1 MTDRIIKR
9 DRKSNAMDFDKILQ
23 QVGHFG
29 KYQKLRILF
38 LMLGPLCGGIAVTS
52 FIFTGKA
59 IFRFMYLKRTHFYMC
74 NINIHR
80 LHNIDQ
86 CHFPI

>member
-1 MTDRIIKR
+1 MGG
-9 DRKSNAMDFDKILQ
+9 KSETMDFDQILQ

-52 FIFTGKA
+52 FIFTGK
-59 IFRFMYLKRTHFYMC
+59 IKRNL
-74 NINIHR
+74 NIS
-80 LHNIDQ
+80 
-86 CHFPI
+86 

>member
-9 DRKSNAMDFDKILQ
+9 GRKSNAMDFDKILQ

-29 KYQKLRILF
+29 RYQKLRILF

-52 FIFTGKA
+52 FIFTGKVKL
-59 IFRFMYLKRTHFYMC
+59 RFMYLKWKHLIVVVAVCTTF
-74 NINIHR
+74 INTLFLI
-80 LHNIDQ
+80 
-86 CHFPI
+86 